1 MFILLK
7 IIENEI
13 ITYYN
18 LDGDDN
24 MSFNEQLT
32 KLRKRNSIT
41 QIELANLMNVKQYVI
56 SSWETGRSEP
66 NISQI
71 IKLSDIFKISTDYLL
86 DRHIIITNSENEFNK
101 VIENINKDI
110 KDDFTKDLIKIFE
123 DIPNNKREK
132 IINIVKEIKEL

>member
-1 MFILLK
+1 
-7 IIENEI
+7 
-13 ITYYN
+13 
-18 LDGDDN
+18 

-32 KLRKRNSIT
+32 KLRKRNNIT

-71 IKLSDIFKISTDYLL
+71 IKLSDIFKISSDYLL
-86 DRHIIITNSENEFNK
+86 DRHIIITNSEDEFNK

-123 DIPNNKREK
+123 DMPNNKKEK

>member
-1 MFILLK
+1 
-7 IIENEI
+7 
-13 ITYYN
+13 
-18 LDGDDN
+18 

-32 KLRKRNSIT
+32 KLRKRNNIT

-71 IKLSDIFKISTDYLL
+71 IKLCDIFKISTDYLL
-86 DRHIIITNSENEFNK
+86 DRHIIITNSEDEFNK

-123 DIPNNKREK
+123 NIPNNKKEK

>member
-1 MFILLK
+1 
-7 IIENEI
+7 
-13 ITYYN
+13 
-18 LDGDDN
+18 

-32 KLRKRNSIT
+32 KLRKRNNIT

-86 DRHIIITNSENEFNK
+86 DRHIIITNSENEYNK

-110 KDDFTKDLIKIFE
+110 KDDFTKDLIKILE
-123 DIPNNKREK
+123 DIPNNKKEK

>member
-1 MFILLK
+1 
-7 IIENEI
+7 
-13 ITYYN
+13 
-18 LDGDDN
+18 
-24 MSFNEQLT
+24 MSFNDQLT
-32 KLRKRNSIT
+32 KLRKRNNIT

-110 KDDFTKDLIKIFE
+110 KDDFTKNLIEIFE

>member
-1 MFILLK
+1 
-7 IIENEI
+7 
-13 ITYYN
+13 
-18 LDGDDN
+18 

-32 KLRKRNSIT
+32 KLRKRNNIT

-71 IKLSDIFKISTDYLL
+71 IKLSDVFKISTDYLL
-86 DRHIIITNSENEFNK
+86 DRHIIITNSENEYNK

-110 KDDFTKDLIKIFE
+110 KDDFTKDLIKILE
-123 DIPNNKREK
+123 DIPNNKKEK

>member
-1 MFILLK
+1 
-7 IIENEI
+7 
-13 ITYYN
+13 
-18 LDGDDN
+18 

-32 KLRKRNSIT
+32 KLRKRNNIT

-71 IKLSDIFKISTDYLL
+71 IKLSDVFKISTDYLL
-86 DRHIIITNSENEFNK
+86 DRHIIITNSENEYNK

-110 KDDFTKDLIKIFE
+110 KDDFTKDLIEILE
-123 DIPNNKREK
+123 DIPNNKKEK

>member
-1 MFILLK
+1 
-7 IIENEI
+7 
-13 ITYYN
+13 
-18 LDGDDN
+18 

-32 KLRKRNSIT
+32 KLRKRNNIT

-110 KDDFTKDLIKIFE
+110 NDDFTKDLIKILE
-123 DIPNNKREK
+123 DIPNNKKEK

>member
-1 MFILLK
+1 
-7 IIENEI
+7 
-13 ITYYN
+13 
-18 LDGDDN
+18 

-32 KLRKRNSIT
+32 KLRKRNNIT

-110 KDDFTKDLIKIFE
+110 KDDFTKDLIKILE
-123 DIPNNKREK
+123 DIPNNKKEK

>member
-1 MFILLK
+1 
-7 IIENEI
+7 
-13 ITYYN
+13 

-32 KLRKRNSIT
+32 KLRKRNNIT

>member
-1 MFILLK
+1 
-7 IIENEI
+7 
-13 ITYYN
+13 
-18 LDGDDN
+18 
-24 MSFNEQLT
+24 MSFNGQLT
-32 KLRKRNSIT
+32 KLRKRNNIT

-86 DRHIIITNSENEFNK
+86 DRPIIIASSENEFNK

-110 KDDFTKDLIKIFE
+110 KDDFTKDLIKILE
-123 DIPNNKREK
+123 NMPNNKKEK
-132 IINIVKEIKEL
+132 IINIVKEIKKL

>member
-1 MFILLK
+1 
-7 IIENEI
+7 
-13 ITYYN
+13 
-18 LDGDDN
+18 

-32 KLRKRNSIT
+32 KLRKRNNIT

-71 IKLSDIFKISTDYLL
+71 IKLSDIFKIPTDYLL
-86 DRHIIITNSENEFNK
+86 DRDIIITNSENEFNK

-110 KDDFTKDLIKIFE
+110 KDDYTKDLIKILE
-123 DIPNNKREK
+123 DIPNNKKEK

>member
-1 MFILLK
+1 
-7 IIENEI
+7 
-13 ITYYN
+13 

-32 KLRKRNSIT
+32 KLRKRNNIT

-71 IKLSDIFKISTDYLL
+71 IKLSDIFKIPTDYLL
-86 DRHIIITNSENEFNK
+86 DRDIITASSDNEFNR

-110 KDDFTKDLIKIFE
+110 KDDYTKELIKLLE
-123 DIPNNKREK
+123 DIPNNKKEK

>member
-1 MFILLK
+1 
-7 IIENEI
+7 
-13 ITYYN
+13 
-18 LDGDDN
+18 
-24 MSFNEQLT
+24 MSFNDQLT
-32 KLRKRNSIT
+32 KLRKRNNIT

-110 KDDFTKDLIKIFE
+110 KDDFTKDLIKILE
-123 DIPNNKREK
+123 DIPNNKKEK

>member
-1 MFILLK
+1 
-7 IIENEI
+7 
-13 ITYYN
+13 
-18 LDGDDN
+18 

-32 KLRKRNSIT
+32 KLRKRNNIT

-110 KDDFTKDLIKIFE
+110 KDDFTKNLIEILE
-123 DIPNNKREK
+123 DIPNNKKDK